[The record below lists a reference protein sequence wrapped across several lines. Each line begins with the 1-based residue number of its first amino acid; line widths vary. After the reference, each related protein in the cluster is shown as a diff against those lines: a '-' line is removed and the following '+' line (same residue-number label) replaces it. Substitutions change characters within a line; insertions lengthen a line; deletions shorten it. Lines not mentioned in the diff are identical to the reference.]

1 VLKAHLRISA
11 RPKSLVLQGWAG
23 ERILVDKTPSYVSSL
38 DTLRRAEAIFEDARY
53 IFLHRHPYA
62 DVASM
67 AKLMDHGE
75 WISGG
80 LDGMMGTGPS
90 ALDSTAVDAAAA
102 TRSTILAAVEEA
114 EAAAAA
120 ASGAGACAAPASPG
134 SGGDSDAESEVGTS
148 EYFPPCHRYT
158 LLTLVA

>member
-1 VLKAHLRISA
+1 MLQAHLSNSA
-11 RPKSLVLQGWAG
+11 RPQSPVLQGWAG

-62 DVASM
+62 AVASM

-90 ALDSTAVDAAAA
+90 ALDSTAVDAAEAA
-102 TRSTILAAVEEA
+102 HSTILTAVEEA

-120 ASGAGACAAPASPG
+120 ASVAGAGAGDVAGAAPASP
-134 SGGDSDAESEVGTS
+134 SRGGDSDAEAEVGQS
-148 EYFPPCHRYT
+148 E
-158 LLTLVA
+158 